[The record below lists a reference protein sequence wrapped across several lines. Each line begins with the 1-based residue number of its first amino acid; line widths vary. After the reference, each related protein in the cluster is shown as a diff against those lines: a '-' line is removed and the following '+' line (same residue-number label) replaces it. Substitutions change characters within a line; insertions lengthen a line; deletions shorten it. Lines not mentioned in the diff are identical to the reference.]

1 MNSPKDELT
10 ALLAL
15 NRIDRIGSIRAK
27 YLYEQLGSAQE
38 IFRNRKHLNEII
50 TGVNQSLINALDD
63 SGVFIKAEEEL
74 QFIEENHIRCL
85 TPEHQDY
92 PSRLRDC
99 EDAPLLLFTL
109 GNADLNTTKIVS
121 VVGTRKATEYGRRMC
136 NRLIEELH
144 TLCPDILIVS
154 GLAYGIDAI
163 SHKAALDNNC
173 KTVGVLAHG
182 LDMIYPRTNRDMA
195 KRMLDC
201 GGLVTEFMSQTIPL
215 PNNFLRRN
223 RIVAGLADAVVIVE
237 SAARGG
243 SLATADMAQSYHR
256 DCFAFPGSVGDIYS
270 EGCNALIRDNKA
282 ALITSASD
290 LVDAM
295 GWGTKGAGKSE
306 PIQTELQFDLT
317 PQEQQVFDKVREK
330 AQGVHI
336 NTLVVECN
344 MPYALITSVLFSLE
358 MKELV
363 KPFPGSMYKPLV

>member
-282 ALITSASD
+282 ALITSGSD

-295 GWGTKGAGKSE
+295 GWGTKGVGKSE

>member
-63 SGVFIKAEEEL
+63 SGVFIKAEQEL
-74 QFIEENHIRCL
+74 RFIEENHIRCL
-85 TPEHQDY
+85 TPENEDY

-282 ALITSASD
+282 ALITSGSD

-295 GWGTKGAGKSE
+295 GWGTKGVGKSE

>member
-15 NRIDRIGSIRAK
+15 NRIDKIGSLRAK
-27 YLYEQLGSAQE
+27 YLYEQFGSAQE

-63 SGVFIKAEEEL
+63 SGVFIKAEDEL
-74 QFIEENHIRCL
+74 RFIEENHIRCL
-85 TPEHQDY
+85 TPENKDY

-109 GNADLNTTKIVS
+109 GNADLNTTRIVS

-136 NRLIEELH
+136 NRFIEELH
-144 TLCPDILIVS
+144 ACCPDVLIVS

-163 SHKAALDNNC
+163 SHKAALDNDC

-182 LDMIYPRTNRDMA
+182 LDMIYPQRNREMA
-195 KRMLDC
+195 KRMLQC
-201 GGLVTEFMSQTIPL
+201 GGLVTEFMSETIPL
-215 PNNFLRRN
+215 PHNFLRRN
-223 RIVAGLADAVVIVE
+223 RVVAGLSDAVVVVE
-237 SAARGG
+237 SASHGG

-282 ALITSASD
+282 ALITSAQD
-290 LVDAM
+290 FINAM
-295 GWGTKGAGKSE
+295 GWGVRDSKNESVV
-306 PIQTELQFDLT
+306 QTELQFDLSE
-317 PQEQQVFDKVREK
+317 QEQQVFDKVREK
-330 AQGVHI
+330 AQGIHI

-344 MPYALITSVLFSLE
+344 IPYAFMTSILFNLE
-358 MKELV
+358 LKELV
-363 KPFPGSMYKPLV
+363 KPFPGSIYKPLV

>member
-282 ALITSASD
+282 ALITSGSD